1 MLLAGAKVIIIC
13 NMAKFFYEK
22 MMRFAFRG
30 VIGRD
35 WEGVWEGLEG
45 VAGRDR
51 EGVWEGLGKVVEGT
65 GRALRKKR
73 WGLPGGCSLGCEV

>member
-35 WEGVWEGLEG
+35 
-45 VAGRDR
+45 R
-51 EGVWEGLGKVVEGT
+51 EGVWEGLGKVVGRDWEGVKEET
-65 GRALRKKR
+65 MGAA
-73 WGLPGGCSLGCEV
+73 WGLQSGV